1 METRETKK
9 YSGTRFEECL
19 DIGVE
24 TQPCLG
30 GQGRQMITNIA
41 NEADRENKLMLTK
54 GERQGRDG
62 LGVWDEQIQL
72 YIN

>member
-19 DIGVE
+19 GIGVE

-30 GQGRQMITNIA
+30 EQGRQMITNIA
-41 NEADRENKLMLTK
+41 NEADRENKLCLPKEK
-54 GERQGRDG
+54 GGG
-62 LGVWDEQIQL
+62 GM
-72 YIN
+72 N